1 MFQNI
6 ALFNI
11 FSSKT
16 RGKSSVCQEPDITL
30 VCEFADDL
38 KEEMEKVVVE
48 EEKMKEEEEELL
60 GEEEEEE
67 EDKTDKELEEEAS
80 IQDQLNITESSG
92 ERYDVDEATH
102 TESEQ
107 ETKKPNS
114 WISAAFKGFRSF
126 CSKKPL

>member
-6 ALFNI
+6 ALFNL

-16 RGKSSVCQEPDITL
+16 RGKSIVSQERDIAF
-30 VCEFADDL
+30 VCEFADEL
-38 KEEMEKVVVE
+38 KEEVKEEVVDVEEPKTGVEELSEKMEEDE
-48 EEKMKEEEEELL
+48 EEKTEEEL
-60 GEEEEEE
+60 EEG
-67 EDKTDKELEEEAS
+67 AN
-80 IQDQLNITESSG
+80 IQDLLNITESSG

-114 WISAAFKGFRSF
+114 WISVAFKGFRSF
-126 CSKKPL
+126 CSLKH